1 MKVKTKKDLN
11 LIVDSIISDYTQAKS
26 DEKGKVL
33 ADLIKGVNVV
43 KEIESQD
50 LENQLKKKKLKLDE
64 EKLELEKRRMELEEE
79 RVNLD
84 REKLENDRAKFEQTS
99 YSDDRKFRLDD
110 DRLEFEKSK
119 FKFDIEKV
127 KSDKVYNGII
137 KGLEVGIPL
146 IIYAGL
152 SVLSLKAIY
161 KDDVRVPSDTWNF
174 IRSVSKK

>member
-11 LIVDSIISDYTQAKS
+11 IIVDNIIEDYIQAKG

-84 REKLENDRAKFEQTS
+84 REKLENDRTKFEQTS
-99 YSDDRKFRLDD
+99 YSDERKFSLDD
-110 DRLEFEKSK
+110 NKLEFEKSK
-119 FKFDIEKV
+119 FKFDIDKA
-127 KSDKVYNGII
+127 KADKVFNGIM

-161 KDDVRVPSDTWNF
+161 KDDVRVPSETWNF

>member
-1 MKVKTKKDLN
+1 MKAKTKKDLN
-11 LIVDSIISDYTQAKS
+11 VIIDSIVEDYNQAKGE
-26 DEKGKVL
+26 EKSKVL

-43 KEIESQD
+43 KEIESQN
-50 LENQLKKKKLKLDE
+50 LESQLKKKKMKLDE

-84 REKLENDRAKFEQTS
+84 REKLENDRTKFEQTT
-99 YSDDRKFRLDD
+99 YSDERKFKLDD
-110 DRLEFEKSK
+110 DKLDFEKSK
-119 FKFDIEKV
+119 FKFDIDKA
-127 KSDKVYNGII
+127 KTDKVFNVVV
-137 KGLEVGIPL
+137 KGLEVGLPL

-161 KDDVRVPSDTWNF
+161 KDDVRVPSETWNF